1 MCASCMPRAAVPI
14 VESFAASHRR
24 EVTRYRCPMRRGE
37 GALRTRRNKTPRGR
51 AKHRRALRRR
61 EAEKPRGAESGF
73 TQCGRTRHC
82 RAGGLSVLYTRERS
96 SPSRRT
102 RHRSAS
108 APKRRATARDVL
120 ASLHNPHSLDTP
132 LPLRVIGE
140 EPPPRILAGMH
151 LADCFRTADVSTP
164 LHASSAR
171 AVTDPLWCVVCPIFK
186 AEAMVSYPVLKLAH
200 PLGVHHAHARARAGP
215 LAAPPRARRANE
227 ARRPPPQRLRA
238 FLLRP
243 WPPGAA
249 LGGSR

>member
-1 MCASCMPRAAVPI
+1 MCAPCMPRAAVPI

-24 EVTRYRCPMRRGE
+24 EVTRYICPMRRGE
-37 GALRTRRNKTPRGR
+37 GALRTRRNKTTRGH
-51 AKHRRALRRR
+51 AKRRRARRRR

-140 EPPPRILAGMH
+140 PSPLRALCQLRRRISSRAACGSGSARRRARSRGAGCYSFS
-151 LADCFRTADVSTP
+151 L
-164 LHASSAR
+164 ASSLTYR
-171 AVTDPLWCVVCPIFK
+171 DL
-186 AEAMVSYPVLKLAH
+186 M
-200 PLGVHHAHARARAGP
+200 HHMT
-215 LAAPPRARRANE
+215 APHQYNPM
-227 ARRPPPQRLRA
+227 RP
-238 FLLRP
+238 
-243 WPPGAA
+243 
-249 LGGSR
+249 